1 MALGKRIPNVIT
13 SKRSVR
19 ACERE
24 EAGIYISPCSGVAS
38 TLPASRLP
46 SDAADDFA
54 PCSNAASLHLMRDG
68 SCAGG
73 RLVSVGLVLSTRA

>member
-24 EAGIYISPCSGVAS
+24 EAGIYPPPCSGGANVALRP
-38 TLPASRLP
+38 TCLKV
-46 SDAADDFA
+46 
-54 PCSNAASLHLMRDG
+54 ASLHLMWDG
-68 SCAGG
+68 GRAGG
-73 RLVSVGLVLSTRA
+73 RLVSVGFVLSTRA

>member
-24 EAGIYISPCSGVAS
+24 EAGIYTAPCSGGANVALRP
-38 TLPASRLP
+38 TRLK
-46 SDAADDFA
+46 
-54 PCSNAASLHLMRDG
+54 AASLHLMWNG

-73 RLVSVGLVLSTRA
+73 RLVSVGFVLSTRA

>member
-24 EAGIYISPCSGVAS
+24 EAGIYTPPGSGGANIALRP
-38 TLPASRLP
+38 TRLK
-46 SDAADDFA
+46 
-54 PCSNAASLHLMRDG
+54 AASLHLMRNG

-73 RLVSVGLVLSTRA
+73 RLVSVGFVLSTRA